1 MENCEIVSQ
10 MENLRDIVNAEKER
24 QKKRNTDAVPIMER
38 SSAENVYVN
47 MYKPPE
53 YYWEKCFP
61 TLYPYGRGGPSDP
74 FFSMK
79 NMQSYFAHVLR
90 RGGGKDGRR
99 FQNNPG
105 YMFVAYT
112 YEMKRRVKNMAYAA
126 TRDDTADVTKCLT
139 SQVVVSTLVD
149 CLTQSMEDETLDID
163 ELYER
168 TKKNRTEILRTNEA
182 SSSDERNNGNVM
194 THDTSIA
201 QDRKSVV

>member
-105 YMFVAYT
+105 YMFVA
-112 YEMKRRVKNMAYAA
+112 
-126 TRDDTADVTKCLT
+126 
-139 SQVVVSTLVD
+139 
-149 CLTQSMEDETLDID
+149 
-163 ELYER
+163 
-168 TKKNRTEILRTNEA
+168 
-182 SSSDERNNGNVM
+182 
-194 THDTSIA
+194 
-201 QDRKSVV
+201 